1 LIRKILAE
9 HKKNRKLFD
18 NQETFCTFVIVISKT
33 TIKLEIMRT
42 NKQHMSI
49 INVVKQFSNCWYPRM
64 AFIGSVVDETN

>member
-1 LIRKILAE
+1 
-9 HKKNRKLFD
+9 
-18 NQETFCTFVIVISKT
+18 
-33 TIKLEIMRT
+33 MRT